1 MKKPMGIYIHVPFCE
16 KKCDYCDFYSLAK
29 KGDGDFD
36 DYVESLSK
44 EIDLYEDILSARK
57 VSTVFFGGGT
67 PSLLGTDRLVKIM
80 EKLRPYLGEAKE
92 ITMEGNPESVLHLDV
107 AALIDAGFNRFSMG
121 VQSASDKLLKIMGR
135 IHDVKTAETAFYHL
149 REGGA
154 KNINLDFI
162 SSVPEESVEDVEAS
176 LAMIEKLNPEH
187 VSLYSLIVEPGTAF
201 DRRYGKSME
210 EREDLDRIHVHAYE
224 GGLAAM
230 GYRQY
235 EISNFEKGGHPCAH
249 NLNYWRL
256 GEYIGLGPGAS
267 GHLNGRRYRNVQNL
281 SSYKEALHEN
291 RAPIAEEEHLS
302 DLDRDNEYT
311 MLGLRLNEGI
321 SIKAP
326 LPSGESFEAVHKEA
340 MEKNMKSGLLAVID
354 DRLVLTEKGRDLA
367 NRVELDFFRLSRA
380 Q

>member
-36 DYVESLSK
+36 DYVESLIK

-67 PSLLGTDRLVKIM
+67 PSLLGTDRLVMIM

-92 ITMEGNPESVLHLDV
+92 ITMEGNPESVLHLNV

-121 VQSASDKLLKIMGR
+121 VQSASDKLLNIMGR
-135 IHDVKTAETAFYHL
+135 IHDVKTAEDAFRHL

-162 SSVPEESVEDVEAS
+162 SSVPEESMEDVEAS

-210 EREDLDRIHVHAYE
+210 EREESDRIHVHAYE
-224 GGLAAM
+224 KSLAAL
-230 GYRQY
+230 GYKQY
-235 EISNFEKGGHPCAH
+235 EISNFEKGGHKSAH
-249 NLNYWRL
+249 NLNYWHL
-256 GEYIGLGPGAS
+256 GEYIGLGPAAS
-267 GHLNGRRYRNVQNL
+267 GHMDGRRVKNIESL
-281 SSYKEALHEN
+281 PAYKDALA
-291 RAPIAEEEHLS
+291 RGRTPIAEEEHLS
-302 DLDRDNEYT
+302 ELDKDNEYT

-321 SIKAP
+321 PLDAI
-326 LPSGESFEAVHKEA
+326 LPSGERFMDVHKEA
-340 MEKNMKSGLLAVID
+340 IEKNRKNGLLVVKEG
-354 DRLVLTEKGRDLA
+354 RMVLTGKGRDLA
-367 NRVELDFFRLSRA
+367 NRVEVDFFRL
-380 Q
+380 

>member
-36 DYVESLSK
+36 DYVESLLK
-44 EIDLYEDILSARK
+44 EIDLYKDLLSARK

-67 PSLLGTDRLVKIM
+67 PSLLGTDRLAKIM

-107 AALIDAGFNRFSMG
+107 TALIDAGFNRFSMG
-121 VQSASDKLLKIMGR
+121 VQSASDKLLNIMGR
-135 IHDVKTAETAFYHL
+135 IHDVKTAEAAFCHL

-162 SSVPEESVEDVEAS
+162 SSVPEESMEDVEAS

-201 DRRYGKSME
+201 ERRYGKSME
-210 EREDLDRIHVHAYE
+210 EREESDRIHVHAYE

-249 NLNYWRL
+249 NLNYWHL
-256 GEYIGLGPGAS
+256 GEYLGLGPGAS
-267 GHLNGRRYRNVQNL
+267 GHLSGRRYRNVQNL
-281 SSYKEALHEN
+281 SSYKKALCEN
-291 RAPIAEEEHLS
+291 RAPIAEKERLS
-302 DLDRDNEYT
+302 DMDRDNEYT
-311 MLGLRLNEGI
+311 MLALRLNEGI

-367 NRVELDFFRLSRA
+367 NRVELDFFRL
-380 Q
+380 

>member
-36 DYVESLSK
+36 DYVESLIK

-67 PSLLGTDRLVKIM
+67 PSLLGTARLVKIM
-80 EKLRPYLGEAKE
+80 EKLRPYLGEVKE

-135 IHDVKTAETAFYHL
+135 IHDVKTAEAAFIHL

-162 SSVPEESVEDVEAS
+162 SSVPEESMEDVEAS

-210 EREDLDRIHVHAYE
+210 EREESDRIHVHAYE
-224 GGLAAM
+224 RGLAAM
-230 GYRQY
+230 GYSQY
-235 EISNFEKGGHPCAH
+235 EISNFEKGGHTCAH
-249 NLNYWRL
+249 NLNYWHL
-256 GEYIGLGPGAS
+256 GEYIGLGPAAS

-281 SSYKEALHEN
+281 SSYKEALREG
-291 RAPIAEEEHLS
+291 RAPIEEEEVLLPV
-302 DLDRDNEYT
+302 DQDNEYT
-311 MLGLRLNEGI
+311 MLGLRLNKGI
-321 SIKAP
+321 PLDAI
-326 LPSGESFEAVHKEA
+326 LPSGERFMDVHREA
-340 MEKNMKSGLLAVID
+340 MEKNLKNGLLTITNGRVA
-354 DRLVLTEKGRDLA
+354 LTKKGRDLA
-367 NRVELDFFRLSRA
+367 NRVEVDFFRL
-380 Q
+380 

>member
-16 KKCDYCDFYSLAK
+16 KKCDYCDFYSLVK

-36 DYVESLSK
+36 DYVESLLK
-44 EIDLYEDILSARK
+44 EIDLYKDILSARK

-67 PSLLGTDRLVKIM
+67 PSLLGTDRLLRIM
-80 EKLRPYLGEAKE
+80 EKLRPHLGEAKE
-92 ITMEGNPESVLHLDV
+92 ITMEGNPESVLRLDV

-121 VQSASDKLLKIMGR
+121 VQSASDKLLNIMGR
-135 IHDVKTAETAFYHL
+135 IHDVKTAEAAFHHL
-149 REGGA
+149 RKGGA

-162 SSVPEESVEDVEAS
+162 SSVPSETMEDVAAS

-201 DRRYGKSME
+201 YRRYGKGME
-210 EREDLDRIHVHAYE
+210 EREEADRIHVHAYE
-224 GGLAAM
+224 RGLAAM

-249 NLNYWRL
+249 NLNYWHL
-256 GEYIGLGPGAS
+256 GEYLGLGPGAS
-267 GHLNGRRYRNVQNL
+267 GHMDGRRVKNIESL
-281 SSYKEALHEN
+281 PTYKEALASG
-291 RAPIAEEEHLS
+291 RVPIAEEEDLS
-302 DLDRDNEYT
+302 ELDRDNEYT
-311 MLGLRLNEGI
+311 MLALRLNEGI
-321 SIKAP
+321 SLKAP

-340 MEKNMKSGLLAVID
+340 MEKNMKSGLLTVID

-367 NRVELDFFRLSRA
+367 NRVELDFFRL
-380 Q
+380 

>member
-36 DYVESLSK
+36 DYVESLIK
-44 EIDLYEDILSARK
+44 EIDLYKDILSARK

-67 PSLLGTDRLVKIM
+67 PSLLGTDRLLRIM
-80 EKLRPYLGEAKE
+80 EKLRPYLGEAEE

-107 AALIDAGFNRFSMG
+107 ATLIDAGFNRFSMG

-135 IHDVKTAETAFYHL
+135 IHDVKTAEDAFRHL

-162 SSVPEESVEDVEAS
+162 SSVPEESMEDVEAS

-187 VSLYSLIVEPGTAF
+187 VSLYSLIVEPGTTF

-281 SSYKEALHEN
+281 STYKEALREGH
-291 RAPIAEEEHLS
+291 APIAEEEVLS
-302 DLDRDNEYT
+302 RVDRDNEYT
-311 MLGLRLNEGI
+311 MLGLRLNEGFLMDAI
-321 SIKAP
+321 
-326 LPSGESFEAVHKEA
+326 LPSGEVFKDVHRKA
-340 MEKNMKSGLLAVID
+340 IEKNVKSGLVAVKD
-354 DRLVLTEKGRDLA
+354 DRLALTDKGRDLA
-367 NRVELDFFRLSRA
+367 NRVELDFFRL
-380 Q
+380 

>member
-29 KGDGDFD
+29 MGDGDFD
-36 DYVESLSK
+36 DYVESLIK

-67 PSLLGTDRLVKIM
+67 PSLLGTARLVKIM
-80 EKLRPYLGEAKE
+80 EKLRPYLGEVKE

-121 VQSASDKLLKIMGR
+121 VQSASDKLLNIMGR
-135 IHDVKTAETAFYHL
+135 IHDAKTAEVAFYHL

-162 SSVPEESVEDVEAS
+162 SSVPEESMEDVEAS

-210 EREDLDRIHVHAYE
+210 EREESDRIHVRAYE
-224 GGLAAM
+224 RGLAAL

-235 EISNFEKGGHPCAH
+235 EISNFVKGGHKCAH

-267 GHLNGRRYRNVQNL
+267 GHMDGRRYRNVQNL
-281 SSYKEALHEN
+281 STYKEVLREG
-291 RAPIAEEEHLS
+291 RAPIEEEEVLS
-302 DLDRDNEYT
+302 PMDQDNEYT
-311 MLGLRLNEGI
+311 MLGLRLNDGI
-321 SIKAP
+321 PFDAI
-326 LPSGESFEAVHKEA
+326 LPSGQRFMDMHKEA
-340 MEKNMKSGLLAVID
+340 IKKNVNDGLLAITNGRVA
-354 DRLVLTEKGRDLA
+354 LTNKGRDLA
-367 NRVELDFFRLSRA
+367 NRVEVDFFRL
-380 Q
+380 